1 MESEVVIT
9 GECFCGEVKYQINGV
24 LRDARSCHCWL
35 FQISSG
41 LPDIGIELCK
51 IKLASDEEDYR
62 PHGIHSGISTSLAFG
77 GLKQPV
83 YGLQEAV

>member
-1 MESEVVIT
+1 M
-9 GECFCGEVKYQINGV
+9 GV
-24 LRDARSCHCWL
+24 
-35 FQISSG
+35 
-41 LPDIGIELCK
+41 ELCK

-83 YGLQEAV
+83 YGL

>member
-1 MESEVVIT
+1 MVPV
-9 GECFCGEVKYQINGV
+9 
-24 LRDARSCHCWL
+24 WL

-41 LPDIGIELCK
+41 LPDMGIELCK
-51 IKLASDEEDYR
+51 IKLASDKADYR